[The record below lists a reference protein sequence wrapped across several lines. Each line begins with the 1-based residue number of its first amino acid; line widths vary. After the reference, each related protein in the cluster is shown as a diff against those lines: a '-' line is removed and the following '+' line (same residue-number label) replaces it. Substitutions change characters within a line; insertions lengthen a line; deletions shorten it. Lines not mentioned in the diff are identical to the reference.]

1 MLTLAARSLRR
12 IAPVCLGLA
21 GVLGFFQLVL
31 VVVAASYE
39 QAGSFDRLAT
49 LLPAFAQRAF
59 GTAMT
64 SFAGLT
70 TVGFYETGIVLMVA
84 QFAIFVASEP
94 AGDVEAGFVDMVL
107 ARPLPRYWLVTRSL
121 LVMTVTTL
129 FLTLTMG
136 AGTWIGLIT
145 LAPPH
150 ARWPEL
156 RTVLNLI
163 AHLTLVAC
171 FFGAATLAAA
181 GWARR
186 RAAAWA
192 PMALAAVALYL
203 IDFLGL
209 WWAAMPRIGRIS
221 PFHFYQ
227 GAAILEGRA
236 NSAVDLSVLGA
247 ATVAASAIAYWQFNR
262 RDL

>member
-1 MLTLAARSLRR
+1 MLSA
-12 IAPVCLGLA
+12 
-21 GVLGFFQLVL
+21 FQLVL
-31 VVVAASYE
+31 IEVAGSYE
-39 QAGSFDRLAT
+39 RAGSFDRLAT
-49 LLPAFAQRAF
+49 LLPAFAQRSF

-64 SFAGLT
+64 SFAGMT

-84 QFAIFVASEP
+84 QFAIFAASEP

-107 ARPLPRYWLVTRSL
+107 ARPLPRHRLITRSL
-121 LVMTVTTL
+121 TVMMTGTL
-129 FLTLTMG
+129 ALTLTMG
-136 AGTWIGLIT
+136 AGTWIGLLT

-150 ARWPEL
+150 TRWPEL
-156 RTVLNLI
+156 RLVLNLI
-163 AHLTLVAC
+163 AHLTLVAWS
-171 FFGAATLAAA
+171 FGAAALAAS

-192 PMALAAVALYL
+192 PIALSAIAMYL

-209 WWAAMPRIGRIS
+209 WWSAMPRIGRAS

-227 GAAILEGRA
+227 GSAILEGRA
-236 NSAVDLSVLGA
+236 NAALDLSVLAA
-247 ATVAASAIAYWQFNR
+247 ATVALSAIAYWQFSR

>member
-1 MLTLAARSLRR
+1 MLTLVGRSWRR
-12 IAPVCLGLA
+12 IAPVCIGLA
-21 GVLGFFQLVL
+21 AVLCFFQLVL
-31 VVVAASYE
+31 IAVAASYQ

-70 TVGFYETGIVLMVA
+70 TVGFYETGIILMVA
-84 QFAIFVASEP
+84 QFAIFAASEP

-107 ARPLPRYWLVTRSL
+107 ARPLPRHFVITRSL
-121 LVMTVTTL
+121 LTMLTSTL
-129 FLTLTMG
+129 VLTLTMG
-136 AGTWIGLIT
+136 AGTWIGLLT
-145 LAPPH
+145 LAPPQV
-150 ARWPEL
+150 RWPET
-156 RTVLNLI
+156 RIVLNLM
-163 AHLTLVAC
+163 AHLTLVAWS
-171 FFGAATLAAA
+171 FGAVTLAAS

-192 PMALAAVALYL
+192 PVALAAVAAYL

-209 WWAAMPRIGRIS
+209 WWSAMPRIGRLT

-227 GAAILEGRA
+227 GSAVFEGRA
-236 NSAVDLSVLGA
+236 NTALDLSVLAA
-247 ATVAASAIAYWQFNR
+247 ATVVATAIAYWRFSR

>member
-1 MLTLAARSLRR
+1 VLTLIGRSLRR
-12 IAPVCLGLA
+12 IAPVGLGLA
-21 GVLGFFQLVL
+21 AVLGFFQLVL

-70 TVGFYETGIVLMVA
+70 TVGFYETGIVLMVS
-84 QFAIFVASEP
+84 QFAIFAASEP
-94 AGDVEAGFVDMVL
+94 AGDVEAGFVDMIL
-107 ARPLPRYWLVTRSL
+107 ARPLPRHWVVTRSL
-121 LVMTVTTL
+121 LVMMAGTL
-129 FLTLTMG
+129 TLTLTMG

-156 RTVLNLI
+156 RLVLNLI
-163 AHLTLVAC
+163 AHLTLVA
-171 FFGAATLAAA
+171 FSFGAAALAAA

-186 RAAAWA
+186 RSAAWA
-192 PMALAAVALYL
+192 PVALAAVALYL

-209 WWAAMPRIGRIS
+209 WWAAMPRIGRAS

-227 GAAILEGRA
+227 GSAILQGRA
-236 NSAVDLSVLGA
+236 NTALDLSVLAA
-247 ATVAASAIAYWQFNR
+247 ATVAASAVAYWQFSR